1 MFFNYNYNKHF
12 IFNIFIII
20 IMPKIFE
27 SEYKQLRQLVLLLIG
42 MIEDEECK
50 IRWYEKLN
58 QLDKNIDRKRE
69 IANSNRRFN
78 CKRYKRMEVK
88 VYENHLDFS

>member
-50 IRWYEKLN
+50 IIWYEKLN

-69 IANSNRRFN
+69 ISNSNRRFN
-78 CKRYKRMEVK
+78 RRRYKRMEVK
-88 VYENHLDFS
+88 VYEENLDFS